1 MNDRMAH
8 TKKYDSKAAFNE
20 YEDPTKTPFCG
31 KMISY
36 HKATP
41 DLQRYLECYD
51 QNIPGSRMFCSKA
64 RNLTSYELLKSPKR
78 RQI

>member
-8 TKKYDSKAAFNE
+8 TKKYEKSSYNE
-20 YEDPTKTPFCG
+20 YEDPTKAPYCG

-41 DLQRYLECYD
+41 KLQRYLECFD
-51 QNIPGSRMFCSKA
+51 QNIPTSKMFCSKA
-64 RNLTSYELLKSPKR
+64 QNLSSYELLQSPNKGAK
-78 RQI
+78 